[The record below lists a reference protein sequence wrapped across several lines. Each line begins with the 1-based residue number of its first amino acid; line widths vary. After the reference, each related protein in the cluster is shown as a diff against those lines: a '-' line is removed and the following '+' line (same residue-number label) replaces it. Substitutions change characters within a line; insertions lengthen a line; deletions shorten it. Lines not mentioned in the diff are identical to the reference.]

1 MASFMDRVVGAA
13 KLDVRTYEEVEAD
26 TTATGQAVAV
36 VVLSSLAAGI
46 GSGEGRY
53 IVGAIGALV
62 GWFIWA
68 FLCYVIGTKLL
79 PEANTKADVGELLR
93 TLGFAAAP
101 GILRVFGFIPILG
114 WLVMLVVGIWML
126 ATMVVAVRQALD
138 YTSTLRAVGVCI
150 VGWLVLVIW
159 GIFMAGLIGGT
170 AALFG

>member
-13 KLDVRTYEEVEAD
+13 KLDVRIYEEVETD
-26 TTATGQAVAV
+26 TTATGQALVV
-36 VVLSSLAAGI
+36 VVLSSVAAGI

-53 IVGAIGALV
+53 ILGAVGALV

-93 TLGFAAAP
+93 TIGFAASP
-101 GILRVFGFIPILG
+101 GILRVFGIIPVLG
-114 WLVMLVVGIWML
+114 WLVMLVTGLWML
-126 ATMVVAVRQALD
+126 ATTVVAVRQALD
-138 YTSTLRAVGVCI
+138 YTSTMRAVGVCL

-159 GIFMAGLIGGT
+159 GIFMAGVIGGT
-170 AALFG
+170 TALFG

>member
-26 TTATGQAVAV
+26 TSATGQAMAV
-36 VVLSSLAAGI
+36 VVLSSVAAGI

-53 IVGAIGALV
+53 IIGAIGALV
-62 GWFIWA
+62 GWFVWA

-79 PEANTKADVGELLR
+79 AEAQTKGDVGELLR
-93 TLGFAAAP
+93 TIGFAAAP
-101 GILRVFGFIPILG
+101 GILRVFGFLPIIG
-114 WLVMLVVGIWML
+114 WLVMLVTGIWVL
-126 ATMVVAVRQALD
+126 ATTVVAVRQALD

-150 VGWLVLVIW
+150 VGWLVLAVW
-159 GIFMAGLIGGT
+159 GIFVAGLIGGG

>member
-26 TTATGQAVAV
+26 TTATGQAMAV
-36 VVLSSLAAGI
+36 VVLSSVATGI

-53 IVGAIGALV
+53 IMGALGALV

-79 PEANTKADVGELLR
+79 PGPNTKADVGELLR
-93 TLGFAAAP
+93 TIGFASAP
-101 GILRVFGFIPILG
+101 GMLRVFGIIPLVG
-114 WLVMLVVGIWML
+114 WIVMLVTGIWVL
-126 ATMVVAVRQALD
+126 VTTVVAVRQALD
-138 YTSTLRAVGVCI
+138 YTSTMRAIGVCI

-159 GIFMAGLIGGT
+159 GLFMAGLFGGA